1 MPYTREEGGILNNF
15 AVEPDVY
22 TAKPPTKN
30 EQRNYLVLG
39 VLGLLFVVGLVVVAV
54 FASGMT

>member
-1 MPYTREEGGILNNF
+1 MPYTKEEGGILNNF
-15 AVEPDVY
+15 AVEPEVY

-39 VLGLLFVVGLVVVAV
+39 VLGLLLIVGLVVVAV
-54 FASGMT
+54 FASGIS